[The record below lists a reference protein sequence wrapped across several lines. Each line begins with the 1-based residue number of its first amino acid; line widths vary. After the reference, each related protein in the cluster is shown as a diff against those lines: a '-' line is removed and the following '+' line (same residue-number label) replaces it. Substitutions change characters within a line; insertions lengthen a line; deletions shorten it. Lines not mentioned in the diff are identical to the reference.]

1 MLNQSL
7 LQGEPL
13 SPWVSSLIGVP
24 EWAQGNLNELSI
36 EQRHELKWT
45 YFYIIIGAFL
55 IQWPLQII
63 NPYYNMW
70 IMQRINQDLR
80 VALLQRWHQLSL
92 SYHSDHRTGDSIYRI
107 YQDSSMVTS
116 VVGQLI
122 SLTQVMMSYYTC
134 VALVSLLSPW
144 IALMAGTL
152 VVPALLWA
160 HWAMPRVRTFSLV
173 YRAATSDVTSTIQE
187 TFGSIKLIKGFNTT
201 RRAQQRLENDSV
213 IAFNAAYR
221 VRKLIAFV
229 TIVMFTIAASFM
241 ISGEFLMAWWASN
254 SESTYATDL
263 IAVVGLSWLVWNL
276 ASFTWTRNNFR
287 ESANDLRSLLRNW
300 MTAQD
305 MAMGLRRVFDILD
318 IDPEITNRDDAIPMT
333 GFRREIRF
341 ENVSFSYEAKRPVL
355 EDVTFSATPGSI
367 SALIGPTGSGKS
379 TLMALLLRLFDP
391 AAGSISIDGID
402 LRNYQIESLRRH
414 IAIALQ
420 ENVLF
425 GMSVRE
431 NIRYVAPEASDAEVS
446 EAVRIAD
453 MSEYVSGLPHGLDTV
468 LSDRG
473 GKLSTGQRQRLSIA
487 RAVVRDTPILVLDEP
502 TAALDAAT
510 EHRVMENLSEW
521 GSSQGRAIFV
531 ITHRISTIRRAENIL
546 YLDSGRILESGSHE
560 ALMQIEN
567 GRYRGFVETESSLRN
582 IQRPS

>member
-1 MLNQSL
+1 
-7 LQGEPL
+7 
-13 SPWVSSLIGVP
+13 
-24 EWAQGNLNELSI
+24 
-36 EQRHELKWT
+36 
-45 YFYIIIGAFL
+45 
-55 IQWPLQII
+55 
-63 NPYYNMW
+63 
-70 IMQRINQDLR
+70 
-80 VALLQRWHQLSL
+80 
-92 SYHSDHRTGDSIYRI
+92 
-107 YQDSSMVTS
+107 
-116 VVGQLI
+116 
-122 SLTQVMMSYYTC
+122 
-134 VALVSLLSPW
+134 
-144 IALMAGTL
+144 
-152 VVPALLWA
+152 
-160 HWAMPRVRTFSLV
+160 
-173 YRAATSDVTSTIQE
+173 
-187 TFGSIKLIKGFNTT
+187 
-201 RRAQQRLENDSV
+201 
-213 IAFNAAYR
+213 
-221 VRKLIAFV
+221 
-229 TIVMFTIAASFM
+229 
-241 ISGEFLMAWWASN
+241 
-254 SESTYATDL
+254 
-263 IAVVGLSWLVWNL
+263 
-276 ASFTWTRNNFR
+276 
-287 ESANDLRSLLRNW
+287 
-300 MTAQD
+300 
-305 MAMGLRRVFDILD
+305 
-318 IDPEITNRDDAIPMT
+318 
-333 GFRREIRF
+333 
-341 ENVSFSYEAKRPVL
+341 
-355 EDVTFSATPGSI
+355 
-367 SALIGPTGSGKS
+367 
-379 TLMALLLRLFDP
+379 MALLLRLFDP